1 VVTRN
6 LSKHF
11 HHNKQKNRENLEKN
25 KKAVEAHITGIAL
38 QLALTYLC
46 LKKLRINLK
55 NIIQVTRS
63 GEIRE
68 SIRTLV
74 TEKMDLHS
82 KRNQSSGGH
91 MAIKISILYL
101 KEE

>member
-1 VVTRN
+1 M
-6 LSKHF
+6 
-11 HHNKQKNRENLEKN
+11 
-25 KKAVEAHITGIAL
+25 EAHITGIAL

-46 LKKLRINLK
+46 LKKLRITLK
-55 NIIQVTRS
+55 HIIQVARS

-68 SIRTLV
+68 SIQFPV
-74 TEKMDLHS
+74 TEKMNLHS

-91 MAIKISILYL
+91 MAIKFSILYL